1 MLKTPPTTFFLLPKR
16 LKFVSL
22 TGRRVDRDTSPHGH
36 SHNVQRPQVSN
47 MTSNATV
54 QNSPPN
60 TTTTTT
66 TPPPNQPAGRAPPP
80 GVTYFPLGYKE
91 AVSQWVCL

>member
-16 LKFVSL
+16 LKLVSL
-22 TGRRVDRDTSPHGH
+22 TGRRVDRDTFPHGH

-54 QNSPPN
+54 QNSPPS
-60 TTTTTT
+60 TT
-66 TPPPNQPAGRAPPP
+66 TPPPNQPAGRAPP